1 MVLDKLNIYIYIY
14 IYIYIFGLMIKVM
27 DDTNNGTKTL
37 RPNVNQSK
45 N

>member
-1 MVLDKLNIYIYIY
+1 MVLDKLNIYIYIFFF
-14 IYIYIFGLMIKVM
+14 FGLMIKVM

-37 RPNVNQSK
+37 KPNVNQSK